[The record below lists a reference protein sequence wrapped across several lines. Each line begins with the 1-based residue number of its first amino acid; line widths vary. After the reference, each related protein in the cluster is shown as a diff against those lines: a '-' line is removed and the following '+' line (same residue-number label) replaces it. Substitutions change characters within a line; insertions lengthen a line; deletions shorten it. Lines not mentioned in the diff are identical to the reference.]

1 MSEDL
6 KYLKCNNQFAFQ
18 IKQVEY
24 EMNSSI
30 RKQIKLIMISS
41 KNSLIHMNPEI
52 LNYFRNLRDFDNFI

>member
-24 EMNSSI
+24 EMKTSI
-30 RKQIKLIMISS
+30 SNQIKLIMI
-41 KNSLIHMNPEI
+41 
-52 LNYFRNLRDFDNFI
+52 

>member
-41 KNSLIHMNPEI
+41 KNSLIQRFLIVFET
-52 LNYFRNLRDFDNFI
+52 